1 MWNKL
6 CSKINQILFDQKLG
20 SKQWDSLLLSIL
32 NTAQIQRVLSL
43 IKTRIINM
51 LCFGLSILSS
61 TYDTTNNVQSSS
73 ELRASCITC
82 LHHVGKYHPHVDSN
96 PTP

>member
-32 NTAQIQRVLSL
+32 NTAQIQRRS
-43 IKTRIINM
+43 RIIKKTSVINV
-51 LCFGLSILSS
+51 LCFGLRSYLVQVLSLDNK
-61 TYDTTNNVQSSS
+61 TERYLWLMDKERVT
-73 ELRASCITC
+73 
-82 LHHVGKYHPHVDSN
+82 
-96 PTP
+96 